1 MILDKIVAAAKK
13 RVEQA
18 KLCQKDGGV
27 DAKRVNTSFPLT
39 RSTQPLAFEKALS
52 KNGLNFICEV
62 KKASPSKGVISQD
75 FKYRETAL
83 SYEDAGAAAI
93 SVLTEPDF
101 FLGKNE
107 YLTEIKKEA
116 KIPVLRKDFI
126 IDEFQIY
133 EAKSIGA
140 DAILL
145 ICAILSFDD
154 LKKFMSIAERVCLS
168 CLVEIHNEKEAES
181 ALKAGAKII
190 GVNNRDLRTFQVDL
204 QNSVRLRKLIPE
216 DKIFVSESGI
226 KTKEDI
232 VLLKA
237 NKVNAV
243 LIGEELMRSGDI
255 KEKLRQLNG

>member
-1 MILDKIVAAAKK
+1 MILDKLVAATKK

-18 KLCQKDGGV
+18 KLLCQG
-27 DAKRVNTSFPLT
+27 DARIDITRVNPCVPLT
-39 RSTQPLAFEKALS
+39 LPLPFEKALS
-52 KNGLNFICEV
+52 KEGLNFICEV
-62 KKASPSKGVISQD
+62 KKASPSKGVISKD

-83 SYEDAGAAAI
+83 SYEEAGAAAI

-107 YLTEIKKEA
+107 YLTEIKKEV
-116 KIPVLRKDFI
+116 KIPVLRKDFV

-133 EAKSIGA
+133 EAKVIGA

-154 LKKFMSIAERVCLS
+154 LKKFMNIAESIGLS
-168 CLVEIHNEKEAES
+168 CLVEVHDEKEAEN
-181 ALKAGAKII
+181 ALKANSKII
-190 GVNNRDLRTFQVDL
+190 GVNNRDLTTFQVDL
-204 QNSVRLRKLIPE
+204 QNSIRLRKLIPE

-226 KTKEDI
+226 KTKDDI
-232 VLLKA
+232 DLLKA

-243 LIGEELMRSGDI
+243 LIGEELMRSGDV